1 MYICIYVYIIYT
13 IVYIEYIHSAFAFCG
28 GTGNSL
34 GKCVIVIGVLQSSI
48 YLQINYVFGN
58 CFI

>member
-1 MYICIYVYIIYT
+1 MYLYVYYIYNS
-13 IVYIEYIHSAFAFCG
+13 IYRIYSFAFAFCG